1 MERLGI
7 SGTIIF
13 LSIIWRCSCKD
24 AAFDESSPDF
34 SLTRWPEARN
44 ILLSCTGSIFG
55 CGWSGRYSAG
65 RLFWLHASLNS
76 SARER
81 ILTMRKTKIVCTL
94 GPATEKAETLRQ
106 LIHEGAN
113 VFRLNMS
120 HARHDWVRE
129 IVPRIRAIAE
139 ELGQA
144 VAILMDTQGPTIRTG
159 DLKTDLHLKPGDI
172 LEFTVRG
179 AKSEEAYSVDV
190 NYDGLI
196 NDIKEGETVLVD
208 NGVIHLLV
216 LEKREN
222 RLRCK
227 VITAGT
233 LGSRRH
239 INLPGVRVNL
249 PPLTKKDL
257 GDVALG
263 IELNVDFIA
272 LSFVRQRS
280 DLEELRQLLAQK
292 ESKVQVMAKIEDQ
305 SGVRWIQEIIAA
317 ADVIMVARGDLG
329 IEVPLEELP
338 IIQRK
343 IVKLC
348 ARLGKPVIVATHM
361 LESMIHNPLPTRAEI
376 TDVANA
382 VFEQADAIML
392 SGETSLGSYPVE
404 CVRVLNRVALRI
416 ERSGGAGYAKQA
428 TLEDVRQKTVA
439 SAVVLANSLPR
450 AKIIVFT
457 RHGTMGRNTSNL
469 RPEHATI
476 FAFTPSEEVR
486 RQLAL
491 CWGIYPVR
499 IEFSDDPSATIEAAE
514 KYLRE
519 TNLTSAGDNLV
530 IVSDL
535 RAGDTLVDTVQLRT
549 AR

>member
-1 MERLGI
+1 
-7 SGTIIF
+7 
-13 LSIIWRCSCKD
+13 
-24 AAFDESSPDF
+24 
-34 SLTRWPEARN
+34 
-44 ILLSCTGSIFG
+44 
-55 CGWSGRYSAG
+55 
-65 RLFWLHASLNS
+65 
-76 SARER
+76 
-81 ILTMRKTKIVCTL
+81 MRRTKIICTL
-94 GPATEKAETLRQ
+94 GPASEKPETLRQ
-106 LIHEGAN
+106 LVHEGAN

-120 HARHDWVRE
+120 HARPDWVRE

-139 ELGQA
+139 ELGRA
-144 VAILMDTQGPTIRTG
+144 VAILMDTQGPAIRTG
-159 DLKTDLHLKPGDI
+159 DLKTDLHLKPGNI

-196 NDIKEGETVLVD
+196 NDINEGDTVLVD

-222 RLRCK
+222 RIRCK
-227 VITAGT
+227 VITPGT

-257 GDVALG
+257 SDIALG

-280 DLEELRQLLAQK
+280 DLEELRQLLK
-292 ESKVQVMAKIEDQ
+292 KSKAQVMAKIEDQ
-305 SGVRWIQEIIAA
+305 SAVRLIHEIIAA

-392 SGETSLGSYPVE
+392 SGETSVGSYPVE
-404 CVRVLNRVALRI
+404 CVRILNRVALRI
-416 ERSGGAGYAKQA
+416 ERSGGAGYAKDA
-428 TLEDVRQKTVA
+428 ILDDVRQKTVA

-469 RPEHATI
+469 RPQHATI

-491 CWGIYPVR
+491 CWGVCPVR
-499 IEFSDDPSATIEAAE
+499 IEFSDDPSITIEAAE

-519 TNLTSAGDNLV
+519 TNLTSPGDNLV
-530 IVSDL
+530 IISDL